1 MKEEQAVEKLEDDI
15 RELAL
20 MCVTAMRK
28 KKKPSEFQMLL
39 EKPKFADSRILNTNL
54 TVKGINK
61 IDGCSI
67 EDEQSQ
73 HH

>member
-1 MKEEQAVEKLEDDI
+1 
-15 RELAL
+15 
-20 MCVTAMRK
+20 
-28 KKKPSEFQMLL
+28 MLL

-61 IDGCSI
+61 IDGGYI

>member
-1 MKEEQAVEKLEDDI
+1 
-15 RELAL
+15 
-20 MCVTAMRK
+20 MCVTAMRQ

-61 IDGCSI
+61 IDGGSI

-73 HH
+73 NH